1 MEIVNI
7 RISYY
12 GVSPGVISVFDI
24 IVPHKSEGKKCTK
37 KDNIEV
43 QKCLVSFWL
52 IETNFRP
59 NEFD

>member
-1 MEIVNI
+1 MEIINI
-7 RISYY
+7 TIFEY
-12 GVSPGVISVFDI
+12 GVSPGVI
-24 IVPHKSEGKKCTK
+24 VPQKRDK
-37 KDNIEV
+37 KDCTEKDKIEV